1 MFEKVLQQS
10 LEDQQRSDKIVAYA
24 QYYNRPIWA
33 SVQTLYDLATKNDSE
48 EFLADLGNAIIIT
61 DRIYWSLP

>member
-1 MFEKVLQQS
+1 MFEKVLKQS
-10 LEDQQRSDKIVAYA
+10 IEDQQRSDKIIAYA
-24 QYYNRPIWA
+24 QYYNRPIWGA
-33 SVQTLYDLATKNDSE
+33 METLYGIATKDDSE